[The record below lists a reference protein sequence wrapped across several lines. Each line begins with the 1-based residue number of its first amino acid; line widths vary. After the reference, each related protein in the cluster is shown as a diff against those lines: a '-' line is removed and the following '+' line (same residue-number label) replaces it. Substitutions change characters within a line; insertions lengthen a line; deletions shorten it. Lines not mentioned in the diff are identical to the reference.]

1 MSQWWTYTLSDF
13 LLFSPRTYYR
23 LFELYNAAIWPAHV
37 LALAL
42 GVAILALI
50 HRGGA
55 GTPRWT
61 LTILAGC
68 WIFVG
73 WAFHWNRYATI
84 NWAATYAAAGFGLEA
99 LLLLWAA
106 WRWRLSLTPRTSLSL
121 GVIVFALVAQPL
133 IGPLFGRDWAQI
145 ELFGVSPDP
154 TAIAT
159 LGVLALIGG
168 RAVWTLWII
177 PLIWC
182 ALTGVTL
189 WTMEAPDAAVTPVAA
204 LVALA
209 AAWHARRHVYR

>member
-1 MSQWWTYTLSDF
+1 MSEWWTYTLSDF

-23 LFELYNAAIWPAHV
+23 LFELYNAAIWPAHI
-37 LALAL
+37 LAFAS
-42 GVAILALI
+42 GVAILALV

-55 GTPRWT
+55 GTPRWV

-73 WAFHWNRYATI
+73 WAFLWNRYATI
-84 NWAATYAAAGFGLEA
+84 NWAATYVAVGFGLEA

-106 WRWRLSLTPRTSLSL
+106 WRWRLSSRPRTYLSL
-121 GVIVFALVAQPL
+121 GVIGFALLIQPL
-133 IGPLFGRDWAQI
+133 IGPLLSRGWAQI
-145 ELFGVSPDP
+145 ELFGISPDP

-168 RAVWTLWII
+168 RAAWALWII

-182 ALTGVTL
+182 ALTSMTL
-189 WTMEAPDAAVTPVAA
+189 WTMEAPDATVTPVAA
-204 LVALA
+204 LITLA
-209 AAWHARRHVYR
+209 AAWHTRRYVDR

>member
-1 MSQWWTYTLSDF
+1 MSEWWTYTLSDF

-55 GTPRWT
+55 GTTRWV

-73 WAFHWNRYATI
+73 WAFLWNRYATI
-84 NWAATYAAAGFGLEA
+84 NWAAAYVAVGFGLEA
-99 LLLLWAA
+99 LILLWAA
-106 WRWRLSLTPRTSLSL
+106 WRWRLSVRPRTYLGL
-121 GVIVFALVAQPL
+121 GVIVFALLVQPL
-133 IGPLFGRDWAQI
+133 IGPLLGRNWLQI

-154 TAIAT
+154 TAVAT

-168 RAVWTLWII
+168 RIAWAPWII

-189 WTMEAPDAAVTPVAA
+189 WTMEAPDAVLTPIAA
-204 LVALA
+204 LIALA
-209 AAWHARRHVYR
+209 AAWQARRSIDR